1 MGSDFEQGVAQNWA
15 QVFVSQ
21 ESGEVNLFE
30 KEW

>member
-1 MGSDFEQGVAQNWA
+1 MGSDFEQDAAQNWA

-21 ESGEVNLFE
+21 ESGKVNLFE